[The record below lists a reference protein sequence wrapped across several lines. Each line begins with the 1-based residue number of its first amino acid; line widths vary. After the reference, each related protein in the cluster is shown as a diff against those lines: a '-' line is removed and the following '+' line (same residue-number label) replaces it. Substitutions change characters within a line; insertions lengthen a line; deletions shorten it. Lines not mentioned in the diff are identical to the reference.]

1 MKTLL
6 AASFLLLAS
15 VANATSPTIVT
26 FSGPSVYSQPIKVSL
41 VEQGGEKYKLL
52 LTVFKQH
59 EQNGL
64 SYQTTAIVENL
75 DCNIDELVSVSCE
88 AVTPEGETVKF
99 YSEPTEEA
107 KRFRIAVEADNW
119 PYYLGYSMV
128 WETR

>member
-6 AASFLLLAS
+6 AASLVLVAS
-15 VANATSPTIVT
+15 VANASPTTVT
-26 FSGPSVYSQPIKVSL
+26 FSGPSVYNQPIKVSL
-41 VEQGGEKYKLL
+41 VEQDSDKHKLL
-52 LTVFKQH
+52 LTVLKDH

-64 SYQTTAIVENL
+64 TYQTTEIVDNL
-75 DCNIDELVSVSCE
+75 ECNIDESVSVSCE

-99 YSEPTEEA
+99 YSEPAEEA